1 MATITKED
9 FNNVVGR
16 KVRERMEVPDKYDFI
31 EQNGSLFNDYCL
43 DSLDVMEIILEFES
57 IYRIK
62 IDDRKIQGL
71 KTAQDLWAI
80 IPKD

>member
-31 EQNGSLFNDYCL
+31 EENGNLYNDYWL

>member
-1 MATITKED
+1 MAAITKED

-31 EQNGSLFNDYCL
+31 EENGNLFNDYWL